1 MCETV
6 KELAEALP
14 VPLNSDSLSF

>member
-6 KELAEALP
+6 KELELP
-14 VPLNSDSLSF
+14 GQK